1 MSARLDIERHDRVLV
16 LTIANP
22 AARNALDPGVYELGR
37 SAIEEAGVS
46 DQVGAVVLCGAGGVF
61 SAGGNLGRLAAN
73 REKPEDVQRR
83 ATDALAG
90 WVAAI
95 RSCPKP
101 VLAAVEGAAAGA
113 GFALVLACD
122 LVVAASDAVF
132 SMAYVRVGLT
142 PDGGSSVFLTRA
154 LSHQLAAELLF
165 EGGRIGPQR
174 LHALGIVN
182 RVVEP
187 GEALFE
193 TMDWAARLAEGP
205 PAALARVK
213 ALLETSYGRPL
224 DESLAI
230 ETDLFVQSTR
240 HGEAGEGIAAFLEKR
255 KPKFSGD

>member
-1 MSARLDIERHDRVLV
+1 MSARLDISRQDRVLV

-22 AARNALDPGVYELGR
+22 EARNALDPAVYELGR
-37 SAIEEAGVS
+37 AAIEEAGLS
-46 DQVGAVVLCGAGGVF
+46 EAVGAVVLTGEGGTF

-73 REKPEDVQRR
+73 RERPEDVQRE
-83 ATDALAG
+83 ATGALAG

-95 RSCPKP
+95 RACSKP

-113 GFALVLACD
+113 GFSLVLACD
-122 LVVAASDAVF
+122 LVVAASDSVF

-165 EGGRIGPQR
+165 DGGRIGPQR

-187 GEALFE
+187 GEALAE
-193 TMDWAARLAEGP
+193 AMNWAGRLAEGP
-205 PAALARVK
+205 PAALARIK

-224 DESLAI
+224 GESLAT
-230 ETDLFVQSTR
+230 ETELFVQSTR
-240 HGEAGEGIAAFLEKR
+240 HDEAGEGIAAFLEKR
-255 KPKFSGD
+255 RPRFSGD